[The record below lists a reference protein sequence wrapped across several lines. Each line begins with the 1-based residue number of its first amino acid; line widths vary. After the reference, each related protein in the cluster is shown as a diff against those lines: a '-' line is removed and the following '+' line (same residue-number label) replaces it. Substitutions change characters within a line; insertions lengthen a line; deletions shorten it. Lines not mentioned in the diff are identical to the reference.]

1 MDSVMRLP
9 FFAPTPVK
17 YALLLAAAFALSACG
32 SNLRFDDDEYQP
44 LNTPGAS
51 PLAEEK
57 RAWS

>member
-9 FFAPTPVK
+9 FFAPTPFK
-17 YALLLAAAFALSACG
+17 YALLLAAAFALSACS

-44 LNTPGAS
+44 LPPGAS

>member
-1 MDSVMRLP
+1 MRLP

-17 YALLLAAAFALSACG
+17 YALLLASAFALSACS

-44 LNTPGAS
+44 LNTPSAS